1 MVRRVYVSFALVA
14 AGMAILAGSAIAASN
29 QRPVYAVVDVNDP
42 LDQRMYDYMTAA
54 VRDDTADVVIFQ
66 IDSPGMASG
75 DPSELFAAIRSVD
88 RPVLAWVGPAPAVAH
103 GGVASILNLS
113 DVSGAAPGAQVGYLD
128 PAVVAGDVEPPFRSD
143 HGGPQEANASRERL
157 RSTSVEVRE
166 PVAGYVDVVTPTIG
180 QFIVGLDGI
189 QILKNGA
196 THVLDTAA
204 VESTDAGEVTVAAVD
219 VRFSKP
225 GLWDRFLRLGA
236 RPETAF
242 FFLIAGI
249 AVATFEFYAAGVGV
263 SAAVAVVAL
272 FLAGYAMAI
281 LPMRWWAVVVTLVGL
296 FLYTWEFQR
305 NQLGWRSV
313 VGTAALIVGGVFFV
327 DATPQFGPVPW
338 LVLVIVAGTGL
349 FYGVALTT
357 IARSRFSTLTIGREG
372 LIGKVGTAETDLT
385 PDGIVSVDGARWR
398 SRSHRAAG
406 IVAGDAVEVLSIDG
420 IVLEVGPTVDH
431 DVRG

>member
-1 MVRRVYVSFALVA
+1 MVRRVFVFLALAAAVA
-14 AGMAILAGSAIAASN
+14 SLLAGTAFAASN
-29 QRPVYAVVDVNDP
+29 DRPVYAVVDVNDP

-103 GGVASILNLS
+103 GGVAAILNLA
-113 DVSGAAPGAQVGYLD
+113 DVSGAAPGVRIGFLE
-128 PAVVAGDVEPPFRSD
+128 PTVVAGDLEPPFRTD
-143 HGGPQEANASRERL
+143 HGDPEAATAVRDRL
-157 RSTSVEVRE
+157 RSASVEVRE
-166 PVAGYVDVVTPTIG
+166 PVAGYVDVVSPTIG
-180 QFIVGLDGI
+180 QFIVGLDDVEI
-189 QILKNGA
+189 VKNG
-196 THVLDTAA
+196 TVHVLDTAA
-204 VESTDAGEVTVAAVD
+204 VESTDDGAVTVAAVD

-263 SAAVAVVAL
+263 SAAVAAVAL

-305 NQLGWRSV
+305 NQLGWRSI
-313 VGTAALIVGGVFFV
+313 VGTAALIVGGVYFV
-327 DATPQFGPVPW
+327 DAAPQFGPVW
-338 LVLVIVAGTGL
+338 WIVLVIVAGTAL

-357 IARSRFSTLTIGREG
+357 IARSRFSTVTIGREG

-385 PDGIVSVDGARWR
+385 PEGIVSVDGARWR

-406 IVAGDAVEVLSIDG
+406 IVAGDTVEILSIDG
-420 IVLEVGPTVDH
+420 IVLEVGPTVDG